1 MPIEDFIISVYCC
14 VDENWYVLTEGKRLR
29 QRGYAPK
36 LTDQE
41 VITMEIVGESLGI
54 ATDKGIWDYFRRHWL
69 EWFPQL
75 GSRAN
80 FSKQASALWV
90 MKQRLQRQLLI
101 QQDVFED
108 DLFIVDGFPMPVCLF
123 ARAKWCQLFKGE
135 ADYGYSAAKGETYY
149 GFEGHIIISFQGL
162 IVGYTLTAAS
172 VDERDALWDMTKA
185 IRGVLFGDKGYIRPL
200 LKTELA
206 AQEELQLETPLRKNM
221 NDTRDRQY
229 VKCMNKVRRRIET
242 VIGQLSERFG
252 IERVWARD
260 LWHLTNRLT
269 RKFLADTV
277 GVYFNR
283 MQGNEPIQLEHLITA

>member
-1 MPIEDFIISVYCC
+1 MPIEDFIINVYCC
-14 VDENWYVLTEGKRLR
+14 VDDNWGVLTEGKRLR

-36 LTDQE
+36 LSDQE
-41 VITMEIVGESLGI
+41 VITMEIVGESLSI
-54 ATDKGIWDYFRRHWL
+54 ETDKGIWAYFRRHWL

-101 QQDVFED
+101 QQDALDD
-108 DLFIVDGFPMPVCLF
+108 DLFIVDGFPIRVCLF
-123 ARAKWCQLFKGE
+123 SRAKRCQCFKGQ
-135 ADYGYSAAKGETYY
+135 ADYGYCAAKDETYY

-162 IVGYTLTAAS
+162 VVGYTLTAAS
-172 VDERDALWDMTKA
+172 VDERDALWDMTES

-206 AQEELQLETPLRKNM
+206 AQGIQLETPLRKNM
-221 NDTRDRQY
+221 NETRDRRY
-229 VKCMNKVRRRIET
+229 LKGMNTVRRRIET
-242 VIGQLSERFG
+242 VIGQLSEHFG

-260 LWHLTNRLT
+260 LWHLTNRLV
-269 RKFLADTV
+269 RKFLAHTV

-283 MQGNEPIQLEHLITA
+283 KQGNEPIQLEHLITA

>member
-1 MPIEDFIISVYCC
+1 MPIEDFIITVYCC
-14 VDENWYVLTEGKRLR
+14 VDENWHVLTEGKRLR

-135 ADYGYSAAKGETYY
+135 ADYGYCATKQETYY
-149 GFEGHIIISFQGL
+149 GFEGHIIISLQGQ
-162 IVGYTLTAAS
+162 IVGYTLTSAS
-172 VDERDALWDMTKA
+172 VDERDALWDMAKA

-206 AQEELQLETPLRKNM
+206 AQEEIWLETPLRKNM
-221 NDTRDRQY
+221 VDTRDRLY

-242 VIGQLSERFG
+242 VIGQLSEHFG

-269 RKFLADTV
+269 RKFLAHTV

-283 MQGNEPIQLEHLITA
+283 MQGHEPMQLEHLITA